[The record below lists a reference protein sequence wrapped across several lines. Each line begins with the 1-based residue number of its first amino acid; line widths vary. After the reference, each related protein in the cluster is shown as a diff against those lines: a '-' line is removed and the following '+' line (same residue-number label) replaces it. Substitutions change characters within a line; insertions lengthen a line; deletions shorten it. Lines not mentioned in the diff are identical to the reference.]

1 LVDAI
6 RMKQGFH
13 YRFSWK

>member
-6 RMKQGFH
+6 RMKQGFY